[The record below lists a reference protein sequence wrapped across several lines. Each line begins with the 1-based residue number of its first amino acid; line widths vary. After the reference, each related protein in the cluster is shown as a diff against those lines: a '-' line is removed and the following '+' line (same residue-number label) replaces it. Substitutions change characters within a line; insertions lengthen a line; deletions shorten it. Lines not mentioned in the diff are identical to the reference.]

1 MCCTQHKLKKKIQKN
16 ILIAGMP
23 AVPNTQKVEQSYQCN
38 SSPRI
43 CGTHDGKV
51 QNGRTISTTISIVY
65 YSVVLWETLLTGH
78 AYIA

>member
-1 MCCTQHKLKKKIQKN
+1 MRRLSKN
-16 ILIAGMP
+16 DLNI
-23 AVPNTQKVEQSYQCN
+23 QKVEQSYQWN

-43 CGTHDGKV
+43 FGTHDGEV

-65 YSVVLWETLLTGH
+65 YSVVLWETWLTGH